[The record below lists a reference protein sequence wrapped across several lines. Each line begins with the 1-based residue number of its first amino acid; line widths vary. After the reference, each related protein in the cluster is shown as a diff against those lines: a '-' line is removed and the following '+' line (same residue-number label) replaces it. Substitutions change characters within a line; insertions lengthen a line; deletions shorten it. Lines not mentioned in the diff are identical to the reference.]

1 MVLSIGKTG
10 FFLFKCTSLT
20 FTQQEKYEQHQQRL
34 MLLFAKVH
42 FLLTFTTSGLL
53 FC

>member
-1 MVLSIGKTG
+1 MYG
-10 FFLFKCTSLT
+10 FKYWKKMIFLFKCTSHLIKKSMNSSNK
-20 FTQQEKYEQHQQRL
+20 ERL
-34 MLLFAKVH
+34 LLFATVP